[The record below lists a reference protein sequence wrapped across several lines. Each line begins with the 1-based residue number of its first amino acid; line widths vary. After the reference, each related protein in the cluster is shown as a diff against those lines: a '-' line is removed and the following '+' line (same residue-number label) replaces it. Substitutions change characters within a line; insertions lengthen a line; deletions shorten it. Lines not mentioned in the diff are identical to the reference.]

1 MPPQRRYPDRP
12 PLMVKG
18 TLLLVTAIG
27 RFRGDTLDYTSFRS
41 VYFAAL
47 LVFSKTEKGI
57 EARAFDAKTAA
68 WLRTFKQTVSCHII
82 TTSAEVSKREV
93 CKQVVNS

>member
-1 MPPQRRYPDRP
+1 MI
-12 PLMVKG
+12 KG
-18 TLLLVTAIG
+18 TLLVVTAIG

-47 LVFSKTEKGI
+47 LVSPRTGEGI
-57 EARAFDAKTAA
+57 DARVFAANTAA
-68 WLRTFKQTVSCHII
+68 RLRTFKQTVSCHIF